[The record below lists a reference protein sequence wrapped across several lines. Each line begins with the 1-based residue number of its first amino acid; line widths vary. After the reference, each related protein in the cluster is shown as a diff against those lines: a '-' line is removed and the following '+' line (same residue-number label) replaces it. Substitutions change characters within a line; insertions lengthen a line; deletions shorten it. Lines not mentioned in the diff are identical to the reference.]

1 MLLTSSAC
9 LASDL
14 PQIEMRWLNG
24 AWTVAVS
31 AKESGIPLDITVQ
44 SQPMPG
50 AAPLAL
56 GFVDGRCKLV
66 LSMRGNAE
74 AQSTL
79 DRIVLLDQGHSVE
92 TGSHAELVAQGSLYA
107 RLAARLFDLR

>member
-1 MLLTSSAC
+1 
-9 LASDL
+9 
-14 PQIEMRWLNG
+14 
-24 AWTVAVS
+24 
-31 AKESGIPLDITVQ
+31 
-44 SQPMPG
+44 MPG

-79 DRIVLLDQGHSVE
+79 DRIEPDLLE
-92 TGSHAELVAQGSLYA
+92 
-107 RLAARLFDLR
+107 